1 MGVLQVDVAGVLPG
15 VMGGVI
21 RGSDMTDSDRAV
33 PTVVGSRSLR
43 KVANECTS
51 SGRADA
57 CLPAD

>member
-1 MGVLQVDVAGVLPG
+1 MDVAGVLPG
-15 VMGGVI
+15 VKGGVI